1 VTLAVL
7 SDVLVV
13 LGLVVM
19 TVGVYGLYRMP
30 DVYTQLH
37 ASSKA
42 VFLGVIALLA
52 ASVATRDG
60 ATVARA
66 ALTAVFLTLTTPVA
80 GHIVARA
87 AYRTRQR
94 LQTPGAVDESG
105 SSLARGSRRSE
116 GLEERGLR

>member
-1 VTLAVL
+1 MIHEIAVSVFIVLGCVAVL
-7 SDVLVV
+7 LSA
-13 LGLVVM
+13 
-19 TVGVYGLYRMP
+19 VGAVRMP
-30 DVYTQLH
+30 DVYTQVH

-66 ALTAVFLTLTTPVA
+66 VLTAVFLTLTTPVA

-87 AYRTRQR
+87 AYRAGERME
-94 LQTPGAVDESG
+94 TPGAVDECRLLQKS
-105 SSLARGSRRSE
+105 
-116 GLEERGLR
+116 

>member
-1 VTLAVL
+1 VTLAAL
-7 SDVLVV
+7 SDALVV

-52 ASVATRDG
+52 ASIATRDG
-60 ATVARA
+60 AVVARA
-66 ALTAVFLTLTTPVA
+66 GLTAVFLTLTTPVA
-80 GHIVARA
+80 GHVVARA
-87 AYRTRQR
+87 AYRARQR
-94 LQTPGAVDESG
+94 LETPGAVDESDSG
-105 SSLARGSRRSE
+105 IVRGSRARAD
-116 GLEERGLR
+116 LEDGGAG

>member
-1 VTLAVL
+1 MTLAVL
-7 SDVLVV
+7 SDLLVV

-19 TVGVYGLYRMP
+19 TIGVYGLYRMP

-52 ASVATRDG
+52 ATVATRDG
-60 ATVARA
+60 ATIARA
-66 ALTAVFLTLTTPVA
+66 ALTAVFLTVTTPVA

-87 AYRTRQR
+87 AYRTGQR
-94 LQTPGAVDESG
+94 LETPGAIDESG
-105 SSLARGSRRSE
+105 SGLSRGNRPKADPGSE
-116 GLEERGLR
+116 G

>member
-1 VTLAVL
+1 VTLATL

-60 ATVARA
+60 AAIGRA
-66 ALTAVFLTLTTPVA
+66 ALTAVFLILATPVA
-80 GHIVARA
+80 AHVVARG
-87 AYRTRQR
+87 AYRRGR
-94 LQTPGAVDESG
+94 PMESPGAVDESG
-105 SSLARGSRRSE
+105 SGLVRGDTPWA
-116 GLEERGLR
+116 GAEEEEPN

>member
-1 VTLAVL
+1 VSLAL
-7 SDVLVV
+7 LGDVLVV

-30 DVYTQLH
+30 DVYTQVH

-66 ALTAVFLTLTTPVA
+66 VLTAVFLTLTTPVA

-87 AYRTRQR
+87 AYRAGERME
-94 LQTPGAVDESG
+94 TPGAVDESG
-105 SSLARGSRRSE
+105 SDLASDARRDGRSR
-116 GLEERGLR
+116 